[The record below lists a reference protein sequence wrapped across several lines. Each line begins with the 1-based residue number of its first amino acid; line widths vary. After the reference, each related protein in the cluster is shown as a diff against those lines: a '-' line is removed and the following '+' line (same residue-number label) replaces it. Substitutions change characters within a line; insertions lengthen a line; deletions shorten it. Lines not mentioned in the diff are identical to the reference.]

1 MATAETDFMRI
12 IDPELFWCCNYKGT
26 AFSFGEFLELIRSF
40 HGYPAPGLVI
50 AGKMIQ
56 VALEHLP
63 KGILFDVISET
74 GNCLPDAVQLL
85 TPCTIGNNWLKI
97 LNFKKFAVS
106 LYDKT
111 NGNGYR
117 VWIDP
122 EKLDSW
128 KEIHCWFFKT
138 KPKFEQNTP
147 LLYQQIQAAGA
158 DILSGGTVCV
168 DKKYLIKKSFGK
180 RAICPIC
187 HEVFPAE
194 HGRICHGCQGHS
206 PYTESVSVMS
216 HHNEKP
222 LLETVSV
229 EACEGKVAL
238 HDMTQIIAGEF
249 KGPVFRSG
257 QKLGAGDIC
266 RLQMMGKQNIYV
278 ADEKTEIFDKET
290 HDDLKANDQW
300 IHENEAARRFA
311 KAMAGEGVTY
321 DDLPVEGKIDFIA
334 ERDGLLNIDTDRLE
348 AFNLVPDVMCATRK
362 GFSIVTKGRK
372 LGGTRAIPLY
382 LSERILNRAMETIC
396 DAPILTVLPMKKA
409 DVGVLVTGTEI
420 FRGLVQDR
428 FIPIIQSKIS
438 RLGCRIIHS
447 IIAPD
452 DRGIICDGIKN
463 LINSGANLIV
473 TTAGLSVDPDDVTR
487 RGLMDAGARD
497 ILYGAPILPGAMTL
511 LAHIGSVPLIG
522 VPACALYYPTTS
534 FDLLLPRLLA
544 DIPIT
549 RRDLAKL
556 GHGAFCWQCKTCQF
570 PKCSFGKA

>member
-1 MATAETDFMRI
+1 MATSETDFMMI
-12 IDPELFWCCNYKGT
+12 KNPDSFWCCNYKGE

-40 HGYPAPGLVI
+40 HGYPAPGLII

-56 VALEHLP
+56 TALEHLP
-63 KGILFDVISET
+63 KKILFDVICET
-74 GNCLPDAVQLL
+74 SNCLPDAVQLL
-85 TPCTIGNNWLKI
+85 TPCTIGNGWLKI
-97 LNFKKFAVS
+97 LNFKKFAVA

-111 NGNGYR
+111 NGYGYR

-122 EKLDSW
+122 EKLKSW
-128 KEIHCWFFKT
+128 GEIHCWFFKT
-138 KPKFEQNTP
+138 KPKQEQDTP
-147 LLYQQIQAAGA
+147 LLFQQIQAAGA
-158 DILSGGTVCV
+158 DILSGDNVCV
-168 DKKYLIKKSFGK
+168 DKKYLNKKSFGK

-187 HEVFPAE
+187 HEVFPAK
-194 HGRICHGCQGHS
+194 HGRICRGCQGHS
-206 PYTESVSVMS
+206 PYAKSDPATTLFDA
-216 HHNEKP
+216 P
-222 LLETVSV
+222 PPLETVPV
-229 EACEGKVAL
+229 EDCEGKYAL
-238 HDMTQIIAGEF
+238 HDMTQIIPGKF

-266 RLQMMGKQNIYV
+266 RLQMMGKQRVYV
-278 ADEKTEIFDKET
+278 TREKTEIPDKEKPA
-290 HDDLKANDQW
+290 DLTGNDGW
-300 IHENEAARRFA
+300 IHENDAALHFA
-311 KAMAGEGVTY
+311 KAMAGEGVAY
-321 DDLPVEGKIDFIA
+321 DDLPREGKIDFIA
-334 ERDGLLNIDTDRLE
+334 DRDGLLTVDTERLE

-362 GFSIVTKGRK
+362 GFSIVTRGRK

-382 LSERILNRAMETIC
+382 LSGPIFNQAMEALL
-396 DAPILTVLPMKKA
+396 DAPIIQVLPMKKA

-428 FIPIIQSKIS
+428 FIPIIKSKIS
-438 RLGCRIIHS
+438 RFGCRMVRS
-447 IIAPD
+447 IIVPD
-452 DRGIICDGIKN
+452 ERKIISEGVNN
-463 LINSGANLIV
+463 LINGGANLLV
-473 TTAGLSVDPDDVTR
+473 TTAGLSVDPDDVTCM
-487 RGLMDAGARD
+487 GLMDAGAHD

-556 GHGAFCWQCKTCQF
+556 GHGAFCWHCKTCQF